1 MQSSEITITV
11 RAFVIPG
18 PSTSSGHRLNWYP
31 IDTLVQLD
39 SALRQAQEPLVQS
52 DDI

>member
-1 MQSSEITITV
+1 MQSSEITVTI

-18 PSTSSGHRLNWYP
+18 LTRYP
-31 IDTLVQLD
+31 VYTLVQLD